1 MDPRHTLVNRLL
13 GRFGARLRF
22 PQLFL
27 VFAVLFLLDVLIP
40 DMIPMADEILLGL
53 LTLLLGAWKRRA
65 DDTQVADKP
74 PMKDVTPR
82 EGRHGH

>member
-1 MDPRHTLVNRLL
+1 MDPKQTLVNRLL

-22 PQLFL
+22 PHLFL
-27 VFAVLFLLDVLIP
+27 LFAVLFILDVLIP

-53 LTLLLGAWKRRA
+53 LTLLLAAWKRRA
-65 DDTQVADKP
+65 DERPVADKP

-82 EGRHGH
+82 RDGE